1 MRKLKLCIHYS
12 FNAKSAC
19 FLVLISG
26 DNLQE
31 LSRGYRNVPNREIH
45 APRFGEGRGGLTDTD
60 LRAPRCNLCLH
71 QV

>member
-1 MRKLKLCIHYS
+1 ML
-12 FNAKSAC
+12 
-19 FLVLISG
+19 LILG

-31 LSRGYRNVPNREIH
+31 LSRGYRNVPNREVH

-60 LRAPRCNLCLH
+60 LRASRCNLCIH